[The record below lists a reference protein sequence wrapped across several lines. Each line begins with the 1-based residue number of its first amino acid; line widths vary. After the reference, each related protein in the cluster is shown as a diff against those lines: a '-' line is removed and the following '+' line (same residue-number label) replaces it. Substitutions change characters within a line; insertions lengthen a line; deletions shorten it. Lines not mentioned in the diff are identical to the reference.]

1 MTIFLSHVDTLFNS
15 LEHLWENKRTERTA
29 ANVLII
35 AFLGTLALIE
45 LRRQGLIPEEL
56 AEIVPANH
64 YYAINVAFSMLLG
77 LEVLGLV
84 FSLSNSVAVSIG
96 KQFEI
101 LSLILLR
108 HSFNEFIYFHEP
120 LTWTEASK
128 PVLHILANAS
138 GGLLIFLMIGVY
150 YKLQQQRVMTQNPGV
165 TANFIAFKKL
175 VALLLLFIF
184 SGIGIADAYL
194 YLNILSTFDF
204 FAIFYT
210 VLVFS
215 DVLIVLVSLRYS
227 SSYQTVFRNSG
238 FAVATVVVRLAL
250 TAPPYYNVLL
260 GVGAMAFAIG
270 ITFAYNRLEKTQAVK
285 LTPVPLMKESMS
297 KPG

>member
-1 MTIFLSHVDTLFNS
+1 MTIFLGYVDTLFNS
-15 LEHLWENKRTERTA
+15 LEHFWENKRTERTA
-29 ANVLII
+29 ANVLIF

-45 LRRQGLIPEEL
+45 LRRQGLMPEEL
-56 AEIVPANH
+56 AAIVPSNH

-128 PVLHILANAS
+128 PVLHILSNAS
-138 GGLLIFLMIGVY
+138 GGLLIFLMIGIY
-150 YKLQQQRVMTQNPGV
+150 YKLQQHRAITQSPGI

-184 SGIGIADAYL
+184 SGIGITDAYY
-194 YLNILSTFDF
+194 YLNSRSTFDF

-215 DVLIVLVSLRYS
+215 DVLLVLVSLRYS

-260 GVGAMAFAIG
+260 GVGAMVFAIG
-270 ITFAYNRLEKTQAVK
+270 ITFAYNRFEIKPIIISS
-285 LTPVPLMKESMS
+285 PVRLPKES
-297 KPG
+297 K